1 MDIKKKWGLEICEVI
16 PCIWL
21 HVICRMQNVAYQCN
35 GYKLLHRASL
45 FTHSTQ
51 HKLINL
57 LYGSSVSDIYGPA
70 RLHLGIPLLKLM
82 CVVLVVTGTT
92 ANIIPAKVTSKL
104 CTHLSGGS
112 KGGTR
117 LPRGPNSFILTYKFY
132 ETNPFRT
139 WHLPLTRLAPPP
151 KGNPISATAF
161 VHQ

>member
-117 LPRGPNSFILTYKFY
+117 LPQGSQFFHFDIQILRN
-132 ETNPFRT
+132 EPFQD
-139 WHLPLTRLAPPP
+139 LAPPP
-151 KGNPISATAF
+151 YEVGAPS
-161 VHQ
+161 

>member
-57 LYGSSVSDIYGPA
+57 LYGSSVSDIYEQMKV
-70 RLHLGIPLLKLM
+70 RGIYVFHAIVA
-82 CVVLVVTGTT
+82 VVLRP
-92 ANIIPAKVTSKL
+92 I
-104 CTHLSGGS
+104 S
-112 KGGTR
+112 KGCHN
-117 LPRGPNSFILTYKFY
+117 LKYEMPNFSQDVGSYSSSIICHHHWLGRINLHTFM
-132 ETNPFRT
+132 
-139 WHLPLTRLAPPP
+139 
-151 KGNPISATAF
+151 
-161 VHQ
+161 VM